1 MLRARNVADA
11 QVQIFVANDELLL
24 PILKTFKLFTG
35 LYTILEMLD
44 VFSLCVVP
52 VLYIDGIHTIVLI
65 VKLWYFIFK
74 VKITIYPIQKCSAF
88 YIFQ

>member
-11 QVQIFVANDELLL
+11 QVQIFVAKDELLL

-44 VFSLCVVP
+44 FSVCV
-52 VLYIDGIHTIVLI
+52 
-65 VKLWYFIFK
+65 
-74 VKITIYPIQKCSAF
+74 
-88 YIFQ
+88 